1 MVEQITITLKVE
13 HRRFGSV
20 ALLAGGLLCMMGLE
34 RLGGWMAMLGLRGT
48 VT

>member
-13 HRRFGSV
+13 HRRFGGV
-20 ALLAGGLLCMMGLE
+20 ALLAGGLLRVMGLE
-34 RLGGWMAMLGLRGT
+34 RLGGRVAMLGLRVT